1 MPVHVAELRENRNDD
16 RRQQQLGCLEP
27 VHVRVM
33 DAEVDDDVAE
43 ERNVV
48 ALDDAADEFD
58 EDEPADQPCSD
69 SQARSA
75 QPVEGGCGGHAREN
89 STAAAPSLVRGQ
101 PRGEPVTTERETLT
115 WQGFGDAARELSR
128 TIVADGFMPDVVVAI
143 ARGGLLP
150 AGAIAYGLGIKN
162 CGAINVEFYTGIGTV
177 LPDPEL
183 LPPEMDMAYL
193 DGRRVLLVDDVADS
207 GRTLDL
213 AVRLLTDRGAIVRS
227 VVIYTKPT
235 TIIRPDW
242 SWKDTDL
249 WIDFPWSWQGSVIE
263 QDAAVRESA

>member
-1 MPVHVAELRENRNDD
+1 M
-16 RRQQQLGCLEP
+16 
-27 VHVRVM
+27 
-33 DAEVDDDVAE
+33 
-43 ERNVV
+43 
-48 ALDDAADEFD
+48 
-58 EDEPADQPCSD
+58 
-69 SQARSA
+69 
-75 QPVEGGCGGHAREN
+75 
-89 STAAAPSLVRGQ
+89 
-101 PRGEPVTTERETLT
+101 TTERETLT
-115 WQGFGDAARELSR
+115 WQGFGDATRDLSR